1 MAPVS
6 SKRHVTR
13 IYVSSTHRQ
22 AYHHKLVQDV
32 KRESTIT
39 APQRPS
45 PFVKGHAVTTF
56 RSTSEGHCQAHKTL
70 PTFGKKTYTF
80 PTTDA
85 SSNVHIPKYRRFVKR
100 THLHMA
106 KLEQILLEIHRRG
119 NTYSWLRLARKTNLN
134 AGQKYLHSDRQ
145 HYSRVIQYIHMQVYN

>member
-56 RSTSEGHCQAHKTL
+56 QSTSEGHCQAHKTL
-70 PTFGKKTYTF
+70 TYT
-80 PTTDA
+80 
-85 SSNVHIPKYRRFVKR
+85 Y
-100 THLHMA
+100 A

-119 NTYSWLRLARKTNLN
+119 NKYSWLRLARKTNLN

-145 HYSRVIQYIHMQVYN
+145 HYSRVMQYIHMQVYN

>member
-1 MAPVS
+1 LIHRYITSMAPVS

-70 PTFGKKTYTF
+70 PTF
-80 PTTDA
+80 
-85 SSNVHIPKYRRFVKR
+85 VKR

-106 KLEQILLEIHRRG
+106 KLEQILLEIHRPG